1 MGKHTISQGLHALNL
16 FGSNKLFRTNLF
28 SPFAARQAAAAG
40 AAASSVH
47 RAPPFSHDS
56 LISTRLFLTTF
67 PLFFP
72 SRKDFSFPLFSPG
85 LIPATP
91 GRGKKGVGEGG
102 DRTAATYRRGRA
114 VISPLPPPSPCRVTP
129 RANSRRLFPC
139 MLCASMEV
147 I

>member
-67 PLFFP
+67 PSSLLP
-72 SRKDFSFPLFSPG
+72 GRTSHSPSFPWVSFRRPLEG
-85 LIPATP
+85 
-91 GRGKKGVGEGG
+91 GKKGGG
-102 DRTAATYRRGRA
+102 GRPHGGH
-114 VISPLPPPSPCRVTP
+114 IPPRESSHFPSPSSPCRVTP
-129 RANSRRLFPC
+129 RANFRRLFPC